1 MKTVLFTN
9 KYTGIPLEI
18 LRQETPAGFRIL
30 FLPEQTGEA
39 LLQAAPEADYILAG
53 GRLPIT
59 RETLAQARSLK
70 MIQRSGVG
78 LDSLDLDAIR
88 EKGIPLYVNQ
98 GVNAESVA
106 EHTLLLILACL
117 RRLTEI
123 DRNMKRGVWKKQE
136 QGVQTAELKGKTV
149 GIVGMGNIAK
159 TLVGLLKPFK
169 VNILYY
175 NLARMDESVEAENN
189 MRFVGLE
196 ELLRSSD
203 IITIHC
209 ALTPETRNLINAETL
224 GVMKDGAILI
234 NTARGEI
241 VDPVAVAE
249 ALKEGKLSYA
259 AFDVHAQEPIPEDY
273 PLKDIENV
281 ILTPHIAGVTS
292 DSFRTMMHD
301 AFRNIECFEKGD
313 TCRNAF
319 CVKSLH
325 SDRRLLFPAS

>member
-1 MKTVLFTN
+1 MKTVLLTN
-9 KYTGIPLEI
+9 KYNGAPLEI
-18 LRQETPAGFRIL
+18 VRGEVPEGFSIR
-30 FLPEQTGEA
+30 FLSSQTQDALIAEA
-39 LLQAAPEADYILAG
+39 PSADYILAG
-53 GRLPIT
+53 GRLKIT
-59 RETLAQARSLK
+59 REVLEKTRNLK

-78 LDSLDLDAIR
+78 LDALDLDAIKER
-88 EKGIPLYVNQ
+88 NIPLYVNQ

-106 EHTLLLILACL
+106 EHALLLMIACL
-117 RRLTEI
+117 RKLPTI
-123 DRNMKRGVWKKQE
+123 NSNTKNGIWKKQE
-136 QGVQTAELKGKTV
+136 QGVQTAELRSKAV

-175 NLARMDESVEAENN
+175 NLARMNEKFESENN

-209 ALTPETRNLINAETL
+209 ALTPETKNLINTETL
-224 GVMKDGAILI
+224 CFMKDGAILI

-241 VDPVAVAE
+241 VDPAAVAE
-249 ALKEGKLSYA
+249 ALKTGKLSYA

-281 ILTPHIAGVTS
+281 ILTPHIAGVTA
-292 DSFRTMMHD
+292 DSFRAMMHN
-301 AFRNIECFEKGD
+301 AFRNIECFDKGELD
-313 TCRNAF
+313 AIAPYRY
-319 CVKSLH
+319 L
-325 SDRRLLFPAS
+325 